1 MLTPTESK
9 PLVRTREIAEPDID
23 AVAELLGQGLGYP
36 AKAYLQ
42 IFNILK
48 NHETPEGFP
57 KFGYLLEANGSI
69 AGGIILIFSS
79 APGDDGPAIRCH
91 VTGWYVDPV
100 YRSFASMFSQK
111 ALRYKNV
118 TYMNLSARPATRPII
133 EAQGFMKFS
142 QGQFAAV
149 PLACS
154 LLGRGEGEVAA
165 LNAAPK
171 GSYDPYDRDLL
182 ASHQAYGCIA
192 FWCLSEGRAYP
203 FVFQPRLIKRVIPG
217 AQLIYCR
224 DIGGLVRFAAPIG
237 RHLAL
242 HGRFLISVDSNEAI
256 KGLPGKYF
264 DGVQPR
270 WYRGL
275 KPRLGDLAY
284 TLPAMF
290 PQSG

>member
-1 MLTPTESK
+1 MLTQTKSNPK
-9 PLVRTREIAEPDID
+9 IRTREITEADID
-23 AVAELLGQGLGYP
+23 AMSEFLGQGIGYP

-48 NHETPEGFP
+48 DHDTPEGFP

-79 APGDDGPAIRCH
+79 TPGDDGQAIRCH
-91 VTGWYVDPV
+91 VTGWYVDPT
-100 YRSFASMFSQK
+100 YRSFASMFSQR
-111 ALRYKNV
+111 ALKHKNV

-133 EAQGFMKFS
+133 EAQGFTKFAR
-142 QGQFAAV
+142 GQFAAV
-149 PLACS
+149 PLLNS
-154 LLGRGEGEVAA
+154 LSGRSEGKAVAID
-165 LNAAPK
+165 AAPE
-171 GSYDPYDRDLL
+171 GSYAPFERDLL
-182 ASHQAYGCIA
+182 SSHQAYGCIA
-192 FWCLSEGRAYP
+192 FWCLAAGRAYP
-203 FVFQPRLIKRVIPG
+203 FVFQPRFIKRVIPG

-224 DIGGLVRFAAPIG
+224 DMSDLVRFAASIG

-242 HGRFLISVDSNEAI
+242 HGRFLISIDSNEAV

-264 DGVQPR
+264 DGAQPK